1 MVRAVWKYLLL
12 LLSVCLFCTP
22 LYGQEGPST
31 ERPVEVYFAAVDPE
45 GDDYGPGSY
54 VYPRNLAFRPYEGL
68 YDLLSFR
75 VSGDGE
81 QLFFDV
87 QIKQVTNP
95 WNAPEGFIHPVIHIY
110 VDTKPGGRTTPLSEA
125 LGVKMAP
132 QYGWEFCLAG
142 VGWESSRVVS
152 LTTDQS
158 LAANDLSAAYLPDQ
172 NLIRLTVPM
181 AVMGRP
187 QKSWRYYVLVGAY
200 DGFGPGFLREI
211 RAEAGDWHFGGAASA
226 EAPRILDLLA
236 PERGK
241 YAQERQLQPE
251 KDGPPVIYPVN
262 MKKGIPWGYLGV
274 AGLVLVLGGF
284 FKRRMVITGFWLKGT
299 APGVDGKPQEDEK

>member
-1 MVRAVWKYLLL
+1 MWKYILLL
-12 LLSVCLFCTP
+12 LGVCLFCAP
-22 LYGQEGPST
+22 VQGHEGPGA

-68 YDLLSFR
+68 YDLLWFQ

-81 QLFFDV
+81 QLFFDL
-87 QIKQVTNP
+87 QIKEVTNP
-95 WNAPEGFIHPVIHIY
+95 WNAPEGFIHPVINIY
-110 VDTKPGGRTTPLSEA
+110 IDTKAGGRTTPLSEA

-132 QYGWEFCLAG
+132 PYGWEFCLEG
-142 VGWESSRVVS
+142 VGWESSRLVS
-152 LTTDQS
+152 LTADQTLAS
-158 LAANDLSAAYLPDQ
+158 ADLAAVYLPDQ

-181 AVMGRP
+181 ALVGRP

-211 RAEAGDWHFGGAASA
+211 RAEPGDWHFGGAKTP

-241 YAQERQLQPE
+241 YAQERQLQPG
-251 KDGPPVIYPVN
+251 KDGLPVIYPFN
-262 MKKGIPWGYLGV
+262 MEKRIPWGYFGA
-274 AGLVLVLGGF
+274 AGLLLALGGLL
-284 FKRRMVITGFWLKGT
+284 KRRMVITGFWLKGT
-299 APGVDGKPQEDEK
+299 TPGEDGKLQKDEK